1 MRLHPRTLPQRS
13 TNLNLFDEFGNPVS
27 GFGAAGAPPAPSID
41 GWKHLRTGKVRDL
54 YTNDSGE
61 ILLVASDRI
70 SAFDWVLPTTIPN
83 KGAILTQL
91 SLFWFELLADI
102 VPNHIISDDVPVS
115 VADRAVIVQPL
126 EMFAIECVARGYL
139 TGSGLTEYTT
149 SQAVCGNPLPAG
161 LLDGSQL
168 PASIFTPA
176 TKAEIGDH
184 DINIDFDHAAKIV
197 GTGQAA
203 ELRDLTIRLYDTA
216 ADFAHSR
223 GIILADTKFEFGI
236 NMAGEITL
244 GDEALTPDS
253 SRFWE
258 SDGWAPG
265 KSQPSFDKQFVRDWL
280 TTSGWDKES
289 TPPELPAEI
298 VEKTAAR
305 YEQAFERITGSKF

>member
-1 MRLHPRTLPQRS
+1 
-13 TNLNLFDEFGNPVS
+13 VS
-27 GFGAAGAPPAPSID
+27 GFGAAGAPPAPPIT

-54 YTNDSGE
+54 YTNESGE

-102 VPNHIISDDVPVS
+102 VPNHIVSDDVPDV

-139 TGSGLTEYTT
+139 TGSGLVEYGE
-149 SQAVCGNPLPAG
+149 SQAVCANPLPAG
-161 LLDGSQL
+161 LLDGSKL

-184 DINIDFDHAAKIV
+184 DINIDFEGAAKIV
-197 GTGQAA
+197 GADYAA
-203 ELRDLTIRLYDTA
+203 ELRDLTLKLYDTA
-216 ADFAHSR
+216 GSFAAER
-223 GIILADTKFEFGI
+223 GIILADTKFEFGL
-236 NMAGEITL
+236 NTSGEITL

-258 SDGWAPG
+258 SDGWEPG

-280 TTSGWDKES
+280 TSSGWDKKS

-305 YEQAFERITGSKF
+305 YEAAFERITGSKF